1 MVIESAFII
10 HPDFTMKYLTSIN
23 FADSYMMT
31 VMNYIDAHDSLLSN
45 RILSISLASLF
56 SLPIDS
62 LPPSYQNEYGNIFQA
77 CLTAMNEVVQLRK
90 EGAGED
96 YSDIDYDA
104 IMEKIQGQSYT
115 QNDWGFDEEYD
126 VQENEDNELEL
137 RQLEALG
144 QMENTFKEIDDE
156 LVDDVTSIKEVAYL
170 QQAFNVRSNEVV
182 SLCRRVISCNPRLWD
197 PV

>member
-10 HPDFTMKYLTSIN
+10 HPDFTMKYLTSVN

-31 VMNYIDAHDSLLSN
+31 IMNYLDAHDSLLSN
-45 RILSISLASLF
+45 RILAISLAVLF
-56 SLPIDS
+56 TLPIDS
-62 LPPSYQNEYGNIFQA
+62 LPPSYQNEYGSIFQA
-77 CLTAMNEVVQLRK
+77 CLTVMNEVVQLRK

-115 QNDWGFDEEYD
+115 PNDWGFDEEFD
-126 VQENEDNELEL
+126 VQDNEDNELEL

-144 QMENTFKEIDDE
+144 QMENTFKEIDDDLANE
-156 LVDDVTSIKEVAYL
+156 VTAIKEVAYL
-170 QQAFNVRSNEVV
+170 QQAFNVRS
-182 SLCRRVISCNPRLWD
+182 L
-197 PV
+197 